1 MKLKLLT
8 ALGATALCGATV
20 WEMIVPP
27 TPRLIY
33 NESPSAPIGWY
44 RIDPDGALKRD
55 VMVAAFA
62 PADARNLADE
72 RGYLPH
78 SVPLL
83 KTVWATSGEEVCRFG
98 AKIEAPN
105 RPVLTASPQDGLG
118 RDLPRWDGCITL
130 SETQVFLISTDVKT
144 SFDSRYFGPVPLQNV
159 LGAAEFLGP
168 ETDELDDAFVDVGG
182 PRGERQ

>member
-44 RIDPDGALKRD
+44 RIDPSGVPKRD

-62 PADARNLADE
+62 PAEARNLADE
-72 RGYLPH
+72 RGYLPR

-83 KTVWATSGEEVCRFG
+83 KTVWATGGEEVCRFG
-98 AKIEAPN
+98 AKVETPN
-105 RPVLTASPQDGLG
+105 RPVLTAYRQDGLG

-130 SETQVFLISTDVKT
+130 SETEVFLISTDVQT

-159 LGAAEFLGP
+159 LGTAEFLGP
-168 ETDELDDAFVDVGG
+168 EKDELGEAFANLGG
-182 PRGERQ
+182 ARGERQ

>member
-8 ALGATALCGATV
+8 ALGATALCGATA

-33 NESPSAPIGWY
+33 NESPSALIGWY
-44 RIDPDGALKRD
+44 RIDPDGASKRD

-62 PADARNLADE
+62 PALARNLADE

-83 KTVWATSGEEVCRFG
+83 KTVWATGGEKVCRFG
-98 AKIEAPN
+98 VKVEAPN
-105 RPVLTASPQDGLG
+105 RPVLTAHREDGLG

-130 SETQVFLISTDVKT
+130 SETEVFLISTDVQT
-144 SFDSRYFGPVPLQNV
+144 SFDSRYFGPVPLRNV
-159 LGAAEFLGP
+159 LGTAEFLGP
-168 ETDELDDAFVDVGG
+168 ETDELDDAFADVVG
-182 PRGERQ
+182 PRGQRQ